1 MTQGWTYRAAPLVV
15 AVAALAAGLGV
26 PGPAAAAQAPAL
38 PAIERGADRHPGLAT
53 SLHDDL
59 DAGRPVDPA
68 SELDVD
74 AIEPA
79 AGTPV
84 TVVVEGDPAAAR
96 AAVEAAGGTVT
107 IELED
112 RVQADVLAT
121 ALLDVAEAPGVSYVR
136 EPLPVVPAATSEG
149 VASIGA
155 SAWHGA
161 GWDATGVKV
170 AILDIGFFGY
180 AGRVSAT
187 GELGDDV
194 TTDFSRCSSPTSE
207 VHGTAV
213 AEIVHD
219 VAPDASLLLVCI
231 DSEEGFISALQS
243 MQAQGVHVVNGSI
256 GITGAGRGD
265 SSGGETTTV
274 SGAVRALRR
283 QGILYVASAGN
294 YGYTHFHTNAVGDSG
309 PDGADFVNITAND
322 SLEFAMPGTG
332 GARLSVTWDQWTG
345 AKTDFDVYVFHPNC
359 PSGFL
364 GGSELDQTQAG
375 VPPVEVFVFPRC
387 GNAVSGYQVYVN
399 RFSGTGTPRMDFYF
413 DGNVQA
419 LEAVTGS
426 SMVEPATS
434 ESAMTVGSHC
444 YLNGEVQYYSS
455 RGPTIDGRVEPDISG
470 PDATTSSVYGGV
482 LGCDGGFTGTSAAAP
497 HVAGAAALLLAA
509 NPNLDVAELQQVLE
523 SRAVDAGTIG
533 RDNDFGAGRL
543 TMGSPG
549 SAATPTP
556 LPFTPM
562 DPVRLYDTRPGQV
575 GAAEFPIRGA
585 PVGPGQFLQVP
596 VRGVAGVPA
605 DAVAVALNVTVTGPT
620 ANAHL
625 TVQPEAT
632 ASTTS
637 NLNFRA
643 GQTAAQQVTATVGS
657 INSVRVF
664 NAAGNSHVIVDITGW
679 YGPNS
684 APAVPATDMFNALAA
699 PVRAFDSRA
708 GQGYAEVTNHNA
720 RLVDGSQTVLDLDR
734 PGGIPVGATAAIVNI
749 TAAQGTT
756 AGHLTAF
763 PADEAGP
770 ATSNLNF
777 AAGQTIANLAV
788 VPLDANGRMR
798 LRSVGTTH
806 AVVDVIG
813 WFQDGVGAGYVAL
826 TPRRVL
832 DTRTGMGLRMGPITT
847 TNPHDQIVGR
857 YTGVPADAEAVV
869 LGVVAVAPTANSFLT
884 VFPTGQALPTSST
897 LNFQTGRTVP
907 NAVVAAL
914 GSQGRVRFAVAAGN
928 VQLVADVS
936 GYFLDPANVPVPL
949 GSPPP

>member
-1 MTQGWTYRAAPLVV
+1 MTRGWTFRAAAPFAV
-15 AVAALAAGLGV
+15 AVAVLATNLGV
-26 PGPAAAAQAPAL
+26 PGPAAAQQPDL
-38 PAIERGADRHPGLAT
+38 PEIERGRASRHPGLAA
-53 SLHDDL
+53 SLHDDVE
-59 DAGRPVDPA
+59 AGRPVDPA
-68 SELDVD
+68 SALDPSGEPEV
-74 AIEPA
+74 EPA

-121 ALLDVAEAPGVSYVR
+121 ALLEVTDAPGVAYVR
-136 EPLPVVPAATSEG
+136 EPLQVVPTATSEG

-155 SAWHGA
+155 AAWQGA
-161 GWDATGVKV
+161 GSVGAGVKV
-170 AILDIGFFGY
+170 AILDIGFNG
-180 AGRVSAT
+180 AAARIGPS
-187 GELGDDV
+187 GELGNVV
-194 TTDFSRCSSPTSE
+194 TSDFSRCGNPTTE
-207 VHGTAV
+207 EHGTAV

-219 VAPDASLLLVCI
+219 VAPAAALHLVCI
-231 DSEEGFISALQS
+231 DTEEGFIAALQA
-243 MQAQGVHVVNGSI
+243 MAAQGVHVVNGSI
-256 GITGAGRGD
+256 GIVGAGRGD

-274 SGAVRALRR
+274 AGAVRALRR

-294 YGYTHFHTNAVGDSG
+294 YGNSHFHTNAVGGNGED
-309 PDGADFVNITAND
+309 PVQITANS
-322 SLEFAMPGTG
+322 SLNFQMPFSGA
-332 GARLSVTWDQWTG
+332 ARLTVTWDQWTG
-345 AKTDFDVYVFHPNC
+345 TRTDFDVYVYHPSC
-359 PSGFL
+359 PNNWL
-364 GGSELDQTQAG
+364 GWSEFVQGPA
-375 VPPVEVFVFPRC
+375 VPPYEVVVFNQC
-387 GNAVSGYQVYVN
+387 GGAVSGYQVYVN
-399 RFSGTGTPRMDFYF
+399 RFLGGGTPRMDFYF
-413 DGNVQA
+413 DGNA
-419 LEAVTGS
+419 EGLEVVTGS
-426 SMVEPATS
+426 SMAEPATS

-444 YLNGEVQYYSS
+444 FLNGALQPYSS

-470 PDATTSSVYGGV
+470 PDANSGSIYGAAS
-482 LGCDGGFTGTSAAAP
+482 GCVNGFTGTSAAAP
-497 HVAGAAALLLAA
+497 HVAGAAALLLGA
-509 NPNLDVAELQQVLE
+509 NPGLDVAELQQLLE
-523 SRAVDAGTIG
+523 SRAIDAGAIG
-533 RDNDFGAGRL
+533 RDNNFGAGRL
-543 TMGSPG
+543 TMGTVG
-549 SAATPTP
+549 TAATPTP
-556 LPFTPM
+556 LAFTPM
-562 DPVRLYDTRPGQV
+562 VPVRLYDTRAGQL
-575 GAAEFPIRGA
+575 GAAEVPARA
-585 PVGPGQFLQVP
+585 TPVGPGQFLQVP

-620 ANAHL
+620 ANGHL

-637 NLNFRA
+637 NLNFLA

-664 NAAGNSHVIVDITGW
+664 NAAGNSHVIVDVTGW

-684 APAVPATDMFNALAA
+684 APGVPATDLFNALPA

-708 GQGYAEVTNHNA
+708 GQGYAEVTNRTTRIA
-720 RLVDGSQTVLDLDR
+720 SGTQVVLDLDR
-734 PGGIPVGATAAIVNI
+734 PGGIPVGATAAIVNL

-763 PADEAGP
+763 PADAAGP
-770 ATSNLNF
+770 ATSSLNF

-788 VPLDANGRMR
+788 VPLDANGQMR

-826 TPRRVL
+826 NPRRVL
-832 DTRTGMGLRMGPITT
+832 DTRTGMGLRRGPITT
-847 TNPHDQIVGR
+847 TNLHDQIIGR

-869 LGVVAVAPTANSFLT
+869 LGVVAVAPTANSHLT
-884 VFPTGQALPTSST
+884 VFPTGQPTPTSST

-928 VQLVADVS
+928 VHLVADVS

-949 GSPPP
+949 GSPP